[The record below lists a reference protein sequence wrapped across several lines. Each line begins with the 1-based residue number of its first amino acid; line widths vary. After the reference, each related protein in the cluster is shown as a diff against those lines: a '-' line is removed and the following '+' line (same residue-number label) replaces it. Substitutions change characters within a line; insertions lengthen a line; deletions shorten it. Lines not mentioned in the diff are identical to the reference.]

1 MKKVATKKIQLT
13 DDPIVN
19 IHMMVPLLDDEG
31 REAISNMMFGY
42 YLSESIRNRRK
53 EEPSKAVELAT

>member
-1 MKKVATKKIQLT
+1 MATKKIQLT
-13 DDPIVN
+13 DDPMVN

-42 YLSESIRNRRK
+42 YLSENIRNKK
-53 EEPSKAVELAT
+53 EKSDKVAELAT